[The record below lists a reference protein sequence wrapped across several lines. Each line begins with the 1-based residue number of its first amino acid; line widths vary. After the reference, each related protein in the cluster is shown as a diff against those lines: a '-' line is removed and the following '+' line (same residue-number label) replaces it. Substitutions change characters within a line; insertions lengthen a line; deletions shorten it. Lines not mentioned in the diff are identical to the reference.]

1 VYVYLCAY
9 ACVYI
14 LLDRDERTGE
24 ALLWGLLFSVGTVGI
39 VGNYIYILFYSEV
52 GSAGQSYKL
61 YVISH

>member
-1 VYVYLCAY
+1 VH
-9 ACVYI
+9 I